1 MKVSL
6 LLYAG
11 TAAVLNASVQRAL
24 AEPPNLG
31 PVTSAPV
38 AEISQGYGRAGGL
51 TGPQRVQ
58 ALQRPDG
65 PAVNT
70 GVQLQQHVLATWSEE
85 VAKRTHMPLAA
96 SMPGAGKHAF
106 RAPRKPKY

>member
-1 MKVSL
+1 MRMITILIAGGGL
-6 LLYAG
+6 LIG
-11 TAAVLNASVQRAL
+11 SVPASAK
-24 AEPPNLG
+24 EPPNLG

-38 AEISQGYGRAGGL
+38 SDMSAAYGRAGGL

-58 ALQRPDG
+58 ESQIPEG
-65 PAVNT
+65 PPVRT
-70 GVQLQQHVLATWSEE
+70 GLDWRAHVLATWSEG

-96 SMPGAGKHAF
+96 STRAAEQHPF